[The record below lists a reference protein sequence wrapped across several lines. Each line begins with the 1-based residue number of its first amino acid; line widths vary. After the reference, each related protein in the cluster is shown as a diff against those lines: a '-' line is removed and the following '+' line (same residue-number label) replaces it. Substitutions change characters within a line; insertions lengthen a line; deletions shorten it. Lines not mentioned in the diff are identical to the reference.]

1 MIEIVSQEFFAL
13 ILFVFLAIFLLSGY
27 PVALTLSGT
36 AIIVGLIGY
45 LLDIFPLVLL
55 SVLPNR
61 IFGILTNETLI
72 AVPLFIFMGVMLEK
86 SGIANQLL
94 ENMSRIWGEKRGG
107 LVYSILIVGVLMAAS
122 TGIVGATVVTMGI
135 LSLPLMI
142 KWKYNKKI
150 STGIICASGTLGQII
165 PPSIVLV
172 LLADIFQGANEQ
184 ASAISGDLAPDPV
197 SSVDLFAGAI
207 FPGLFLVGLYAL
219 WIFICSK
226 INPDVFP
233 INKEIKKSNV
243 NFLEIL
249 SVIMPPIILIIIVLG
264 SILFGI
270 ATPTESASLGALGS
284 IIISLKKK
292 KIDFKII
299 EDVCNETLKI
309 SSMVFFILIGASLFS
324 LVFRGFG
331 GDLIVESFIS
341 ALPGGAVSSFIV
353 IMIIIFF
360 LGFFLDFFQIVFVI
374 VPIVGPSLI
383 ALGYDPTWLALMFA
397 INLQTSFLTP
407 PFGFALFYL
416 RGVSPK
422 EIKTSDIY
430 QGVIPFIF
438 LQIIL
443 LVILFKFPSII
454 TWLPSKL

>member
-1 MIEIVSQEFFAL
+1 MIDIFTHEFFSFL
-13 ILFVFLAIFLLSGY
+13 LFVLLAIFLLAGY
-27 PVALTLSGT
+27 PVSLTLAGT
-36 AIIVGLIGY
+36 AIIVALLGY
-45 LLDIFPLVLL
+45 AADLFPVVLL
-55 SVLPNR
+55 NVLPNR
-61 IFGILTNETLI
+61 VFGLVTNETLI

-86 SGIANQLL
+86 SGVAVALL
-94 ENMSRIWGEKRGG
+94 ENMSKIWGKIRGG
-107 LVYSILIVGVLMAAS
+107 LVYSVLIVGVLMAAS

-135 LSLPLMI
+135 LSLPLML
-142 KWKYNKKI
+142 KWNYNKKM
-150 STGIICASGTLGQII
+150 SAGIICASGTLGQII

-184 ASAISGDLAPDPV
+184 ASQISGNLAPTPV

-207 FPGLFLVGLYAL
+207 IPGMLLVILYGIWILINSILKPGDFPVQKENKDKVILIDLLGT
-219 WIFICSK
+219 IF
-226 INPDVFP
+226 
-233 INKEIKKSNV
+233 
-243 NFLEIL
+243 
-249 SVIMPPIILIIIVLG
+249 PPIALIILVLG

-284 IIISLKKK
+284 IVITMKNKLK
-292 KIDFKII
+292 IEIFKSACI
-299 EDVCNETLKI
+299 ETLKI
-309 SSMVFFILIGASLFS
+309 NSMVFFILIGASLFS

-331 GDLIVESFIS
+331 GDLLVEGFLIDIPGAKINSLIIVMITIFI
-341 ALPGGAVSSFIV
+341 
-353 IMIIIFF
+353 

-383 ALGYDPTWLALMFA
+383 SMGYDPIWLAIMFA

-416 RGVSPK
+416 RGVAPK

-430 QGVIPFIF
+430 SGVIPY
-438 LQIIL
+438 IL
-443 LVILFKFPSII
+443 IQLSVLFILFKFPHLV

>member
-1 MIEIVSQEFFAL
+1 MIDFVSQEFFAFA
-13 ILFVFLAIFLLSGY
+13 LFFLLAIFLLAGY
-27 PVALTLSGT
+27 PVALTLAGT
-36 AIIVGLIGY
+36 AIFVGTLGY
-45 LLDIFPLVLL
+45 LLDIFPIVLI

-72 AVPLFIFMGVMLEK
+72 AVPLFIYMGVMLEK
-86 SGIANQLL
+86 SGLANDLL
-94 ENMSRIWGEKRGG
+94 INMSKIWRGRRAG

-150 STGIICASGTLGQII
+150 STGVICASGTLGQII

-172 LLADIFQGANEQ
+172 LLADVFQGANEQ
-184 ASAISGDLAPDPV
+184 AASISGDLAPDPV
-197 SSVDLFAGAI
+197 SSIDLFAGAI
-207 FPGLFLVGLYAL
+207 FPGLFLVILYAF

-226 INPDVFP
+226 VDPELFPNNHNNKKIN
-233 INKEIKKSNV
+233 INLIDLSKI
-243 NFLEIL
+243 IL
-249 SVIMPPIILIIIVLG
+249 PPITLIFLVLG

-284 IIISLKKK
+284 ILIALSKKRA
-292 KIDFKII
+292 DFKLLV
-299 EDVCNETLKI
+299 ETSEETLKI

-331 GDLIVESFIS
+331 GDLIVEDFIS
-341 ALPGGAVSSFIV
+341 SIPGGAFNSFIIVMIV
-353 IMIIIFF
+353 IFL

-383 ALGYDPTWLALMFA
+383 ALGYDPIWLALMFA

-416 RGVSPK
+416 RGVCPK
-422 EIKTSDIY
+422 EVKTTEIY
-430 QGVIPFIF
+430 QGVIPFII

-443 LVILFKFPSII
+443 LVILFNFPSII
-454 TWLPSKL
+454 TWLPKQL

>member
-1 MIEIVSQEFFAL
+1 MIEILSYEFFAFL
-13 ILFVFLAIFLLSGY
+13 LFFLLAVFLIAGY

-36 AIIVGLIGY
+36 AIIVGFVGY
-45 LLDIFPLVLL
+45 LFDLFPIVLL

-61 IFGILTNETLI
+61 IFGIITNETLI
-72 AVPLFIFMGVMLEK
+72 AVPLFIFMGVMLER
-86 SGIANQLL
+86 SGVANDLL
-94 ENMSRIWGEKRGG
+94 ENMSKIWGKKRGG
-107 LVYSILIVGVLMAAS
+107 LVYSVLIVGVLMAAS

-142 KWKYNKKI
+142 KWNYNKKI

-172 LLADIFQGANEQ
+172 LLADVFQGANEQ

-207 FPGLFLVGLYAL
+207 IPGLLLVVLYSL
-219 WIFICSK
+219 WIVVCSIIRPEIFPIPQNSKNSK
-226 INPDVFP
+226 INL
-233 INKEIKKSNV
+233 NKIIKIV
-243 NFLEIL
+243 L
-249 SVIMPPIILIIIVLG
+249 PPILLIIIVLG

-284 IIISLKKK
+284 FFIALKKK
-292 KIDFKII
+292 ISRKVLDK
-299 EDVCNETLKI
+299 VCDETLRI

-331 GDLIVESFIS
+331 GDLIVEELLTKI
-341 ALPGGAVSSFIV
+341 PGGAFNSFLAV
-353 IMIIIFF
+353 MVTIFF
-360 LGFFLDFFQIVFVI
+360 LGFFLDFFQIVFVM

-383 ALGYDPTWLALMFA
+383 AMGFDPIWLALMFA

-416 RGVSPK
+416 RGVAPK
-422 EIKTSDIY
+422 KIKTSDIY
-430 QGVIPFIF
+430 QGVIPFII
-438 LQIIL
+438 LQLIL
-443 LVILFKFPSII
+443 LIILFKFPSII
-454 TWLPSKL
+454 TWLPNQL

>member
-1 MIEIVSQEFFAL
+1 MTEFLNQEFFAL
-13 ILFVFLAIFLLSGY
+13 FLFIILAIFLLMGY
-27 PVALTLSGT
+27 PVALTLAGT
-36 AIIVGLIGY
+36 AIFVGMIGF
-45 LLDIFPLVLL
+45 LFDIFPLVLI

-86 SGIANQLL
+86 SGIANELL
-94 ENMSRIWGEKRGG
+94 ENMSKIWGKKKGG

-150 STGIICASGTLGQII
+150 STGVICASGTLGQII

-172 LLADIFQGANEQ
+172 LLADVFQGANEQ
-184 ASAISGDLAPDPV
+184 ASAISGELAPDPV

-207 FPGLFLVGLYAL
+207 IPGLLLVGFYFM
-219 WIFICSK
+219 WIFLCSLY
-226 INPDVFP
+226 NPSLFP
-233 INKEIKKSNV
+233 IDKNLKKSSLN
-243 NFLEIL
+243 LTEI
-249 SVIMPPIILIIIVLG
+249 IKIILPPLSLIIVVLG

-284 IIISLKKK
+284 IILSVKK
-292 KIDFKII
+292 KIKLKSLMSAC
-299 EDVCNETLKI
+299 EETLKI

-331 GDLIVESFIS
+331 GDLIVENFITNI
-341 ALPGGAVSSFIV
+341 PGGAITSLLIV
-353 IMIIIFF
+353 MVVIFL

-383 ALGYDPTWLALMFA
+383 ALGYDPVWLAIMFA

-416 RGVSPK
+416 RGVSPT

-430 QGVIPFIF
+430 QGVIPFIIIQIF
-438 LQIIL
+438 LLIIL
-443 LVILFKFPSII
+443 YKFPTII
-454 TWLPSKL
+454 TWLPSQI

>member
-1 MIEIVSQEFFAL
+1 MTDLINQEFFAIL
-13 ILFVFLAIFLLSGY
+13 LFVFLAIFLLSGY
-27 PVALTLSGT
+27 PVALTLAGT
-36 AIIVGLIGY
+36 AIIVGLLGF
-45 LLDIFPLVLL
+45 LLDLFPLVLI

-61 IFGILTNETLI
+61 VFGILTNETLI

-86 SGIANQLL
+86 SGIANELL
-94 ENMSRIWGEKRGG
+94 ENMSKLWGEKKGG

-150 STGIICASGTLGQII
+150 STGVICASGTLGQII

-172 LLADIFQGANEQ
+172 LLADVFQGANEQ

-197 SSVDLFAGAI
+197 SSIDLFAGAI
-207 FPGLFLVGLYAL
+207 LPGLFLVSLYFL
-219 WIFICSK
+219 WIYICSR
-226 INPDVFP
+226 ISPEVFP
-233 INKEIKKSNV
+233 TRQTKRTDFSFIKIIK
-243 NFLEIL
+243 I
-249 SVIMPPIILIIIVLG
+249 VIPPIFLIVLVLG

-292 KIDFKII
+292 NSKFSTLL
-299 EDVCNETLKI
+299 EASEETLKI

-331 GDLIVESFIS
+331 GDLIVEKFITEIPGGPAISFIIIM
-341 ALPGGAVSSFIV
+341 IV
-353 IMIIIFF
+353 IFL

-383 ALGYDPTWLALMFA
+383 AMGYDPVWLALMFA

-416 RGVSPK
+416 RGVAPK
-422 EIKTSDIY
+422 EIKTSEIY
-430 QGVIPFIF
+430 QGVIPFIL
-438 LQIIL
+438 LQIFLLIIL
-443 LVILFKFPSII
+443 YKFPSII
-454 TWLPSKL
+454 TWLPKQI

>member
-1 MIEIVSQEFFAL
+1 MIEILSQEFFAFM
-13 ILFVFLAIFLLSGY
+13 LFFLLAIFLLAGY
-27 PVALTLSGT
+27 SVALTLSGT
-36 AIIVGLIGY
+36 AIIVGSIGFFF
-45 LLDIFPLVLL
+45 DIFPLVLL

-94 ENMSRIWGEKRGG
+94 ENMSKIWGERRGG
-107 LVYSILIVGVLMAAS
+107 LVYSILIVGVLLAAS

-142 KWKYNKKI
+142 KWNYNKKI
-150 STGIICASGTLGQII
+150 STGVICASGTLGQII

-172 LLADIFQGANEQ
+172 LLADVFQGANEQ
-184 ASAISGDLAPDPV
+184 AASISGDLAPDPV

-207 FPGLFLVGLYAL
+207 FPGLFLVGLYAI

-226 INPDVFP
+226 VNPNVFP
-233 INKEIKKSNV
+233 VNKNFSKSNS
-243 NFLEIL
+243 NLWEIF
-249 SVIMPPIILIIIVLG
+249 SIIMPPVTLIIIVLG

-292 KIDFKII
+292 INFKII
-299 EDVCNETLKI
+299 ESVCNETLKI

-331 GDLIVESFIS
+331 GDLMVEGFITN
-341 ALPGGAVSSFIV
+341 LPGGAISSFIV
-353 IMIIIFF
+353 VMIIIFF

-383 ALGYDPTWLALMFA
+383 ALGYDPIWLALMFA

-430 QGVIPFIF
+430 QGVIPFII
-438 LQIIL
+438 LQIFL
-443 LVILFKFPSII
+443 LIILFRFPSII
-454 TWLPSKL
+454 TWLPKQI

>member
-1 MIEIVSQEFFAL
+1 MVEFINQEFFAFL
-13 ILFVFLAIFLLSGY
+13 LFFLLAIFLLFGY
-27 PVALTLSGT
+27 PVALTLAGT
-36 AIIVGLIGY
+36 AIIVGFIGF
-45 LLDIFPLVLL
+45 LMDLFPLVLL

-61 IFGILTNETLI
+61 IFGLLTNETLI

-86 SGIANQLL
+86 SGIANELL
-94 ENMSRIWGEKRGG
+94 ENMSKMWGEKRGG

-150 STGIICASGTLGQII
+150 STGVICASGTLGQII

-172 LLADIFQGANEQ
+172 LLADVFQGANEQ

-197 SSVDLFAGAI
+197 SSIDLFAGAI
-207 FPGLFLVGLYAL
+207 LPGLFLVSLYFS
-219 WIFICSK
+219 WIYICSK
-226 INPDVFP
+226 VNPEIFP
-233 INKEIKKSNV
+233 RNKITKNADFKSTK
-243 NFLEIL
+243 IL
-249 SVIMPPIILIIIVLG
+249 KIILPPIFLIILVLG

-284 IIISLKKK
+284 IIISIKKK
-292 KIDFKII
+292 KVKLSTLLEASD
-299 EDVCNETLKI
+299 ETLRI

-331 GDLIVESFIS
+331 GDLIVENFITEI
-341 ALPGGAVSSFIV
+341 PGGPAISFFIV
-353 IMIIIFF
+353 MIVIFL

-383 ALGYDPTWLALMFA
+383 AMGFDPVWLALMFA

-416 RGVSPK
+416 RGVAPK

-430 QGVIPFIF
+430 QGVVPFIF
-438 LQIIL
+438 LQILLLIIL
-443 LVILFKFPSII
+443 YKFPSII
-454 TWLPSKL
+454 TWLPKQF